1 MSLAFP
7 DFQLA
12 TVENV
17 FHSLVA
23 REYIGPE
30 HLSSYYLSFRSWRS
44 KPLPMKSTFLDLGI
58 QRHATLILCLRRQ
71 GGTSQHHRHNP
82 IRAAKTNHRYVQDQ
96 MATDHSVL
104 PSRKRAR
111 SEHTQTLSSPMPRHQ
126 PRTISAP
133 NPLFVREPRPPI
145 SKSNRPRERK
155 TEDWRRKSMSPGSQA
170 NKALHR
176 VSLDYPLFSTA
187 NGSAPFGKSAIA
199 VASARGQAQVMV
211 RSQVHLSD
219 PISEHLPSILSTH
232 NSKQPLKRTFL
243 VLPTTPISPKSSKQ
257 NLRPS

>member
-71 GGTSQHHRHNP
+71 GSTSQHQRHNP

-111 SEHTQTLSSPMPRHQ
+111 SESSTPYSDTFLSDAETS
-126 PRTISAP
+126 
-133 NPLFVREPRPPI
+133 
-145 SKSNRPRERK
+145 
-155 TEDWRRKSMSPGSQA
+155 TEDDFSPKPPVRKRTKTAQKQKQPAKGKENRGLAQEKHESGITGKQGATP
-170 NKALHR
+170 
-176 VSLDYPLFSTA
+176 VSLDHPQSFPQPTVQLLF
-187 NGSAPFGKSAIA
+187 GS
-199 VASARGQAQVMV
+199 
-211 RSQVHLSD
+211 
-219 PISEHLPSILSTH
+219 
-232 NSKQPLKRTFL
+232 
-243 VLPTTPISPKSSKQ
+243 
-257 NLRPS
+257 LR